1 MFAKLQK
8 LKENQIFIFCAK
20 TVFYFVVLLILVYLY
35 DYTNTNS
42 GNFIYNEF

>member
-1 MFAKLQK
+1 MREKFQK
-8 LKENQIFIFCAK
+8 LKENQFLLFFGK
-20 TVFYFVVLLILVYLY
+20 TILYLVILLILVYLY